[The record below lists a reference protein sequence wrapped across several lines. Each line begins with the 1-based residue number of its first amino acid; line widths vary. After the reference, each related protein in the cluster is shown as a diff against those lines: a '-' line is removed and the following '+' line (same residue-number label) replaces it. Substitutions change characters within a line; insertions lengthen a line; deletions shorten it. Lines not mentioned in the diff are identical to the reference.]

1 MSRGQHLIEYSSPF
15 SGPYILFFFSSVM
28 LPEPCL
34 GRVGIDMSVLLMA
47 KHLVELLILGTLTS
61 YVCLC

>member
-1 MSRGQHLIEYSSPF
+1 
-15 SGPYILFFFSSVM
+15 M

-34 GRVGIDMSVLLMA
+34 GRVGIDVYVLLMA